1 VTAIPDVIEP
11 ESYQEPEFYEAHESS
26 FADMIERLFYQF
38 EARLPLTTIVAVVR
52 DARQQLRGSPMAALP
67 ELTERLAI
75 ERLTTLAETA
85 AAAD

>member
-1 VTAIPDVIEP
+1 VTALPDVIDP
-11 ESYQEPEFYEAHESS
+11 DTYQEFESYEAHESS

-75 ERLTTLAETA
+75 ERLTTLAEHA
-85 AAAD
+85 AAGD